1 LIVGASVVPSIVKNV
16 ADIDTHIVHLN
27 QLLKPRRNLNVT
39 SVTNITLTDTFK
51 NPEHINILHKYIG
64 DG

>member
-16 ADIDTHIVHLN
+16 ADIDTHLVHLN

-51 NPEHINILHKYIG
+51 NP
-64 DG
+64 